1 MLQFANE
8 QIASRLAT
16 LMFQVRRV
24 AAVQDTESI
33 HDLRVAIRRF
43 SQSITAF
50 SSLLPK
56 QEVKRIRKRLKR
68 MMDAAG
74 EVRERDIALAYLEN
88 AGVSADDPLRG
99 RIASERALAE
109 RILVDKTRRWNRT
122 SRSRKWRAGLQLNA
136 S

>member
-1 MLQFANE
+1 MLPFANE
-8 QIASRLAT
+8 QISSRLAN

-24 AAVQDTESI
+24 ATVQDVESI

-56 QEVKRIRKRLKR
+56 QEVKRIRKRLKT

-74 EVRERDIALAYLEN
+74 EVRERDITLQYLDN
-88 AGVSADDPLRG
+88 AGVALDDPLRG

-109 RILVDKTRRWNRT
+109 RILVEKTRRWNRT
-122 SRSRKWRAGLQLNA
+122 SRSRKWRAALRLNA